1 MRRLPLLRAGL
12 SALALAGLVW
22 LLPWSRKTQP
32 LTAETTN
39 TISDTRQVPTLAATE
54 LPRSSDKREH
64 LSAGEARVQPPL
76 PTTQPD
82 PIEGWGEGDA
92 YWEDHSDEEEA
103 RRAEAVPVEPESVWS
118 HAGTEEAHEP

>member
-1 MRRLPLLRAGL
+1 MKRLHLLM
-12 SALALAGLVW
+12 SALALVALVW

-32 LTAETTN
+32 FPTETTN
-39 TISDTRQVPTLAATE
+39 TISSEMRQGPRLAATE
-54 LPRSSDKREH
+54 LSRSSDKRER
-64 LSAGEARVQPPL
+64 LSAGETRVQPRL

-92 YWEDHSDEEEA
+92 YWEDHSDAEEA